1 MLQQMES
8 TLKSC
13 SRRKS
18 FAMRAHLTSRI
29 SHRNEAPSY
38 MLMVLCVRCC
48 KQQSCVSQEF
58 VGKKHTHAHA
68 RTHAHTHAHT
78 HSLTHSLTHALV
90 SKAYKHFTPSVCF
103 AGSVKDKGEVMNIFN
118 QMLEGV
124 EYIHGKGV
132 IHRDLK
138 VIASFLYFLK
148 IW

>member
-1 MLQQMES
+1 
-8 TLKSC
+8 
-13 SRRKS
+13 
-18 FAMRAHLTSRI
+18 MRTHLTSCI

-58 VGKKHTHAHA
+58 VCRKHTHTHA
-68 RTHAHTHAHT
+68 RTHAHT
-78 HSLTHSLTHALV
+78 LTHSLTHALI

-103 AGSVKDKGEVMNIFN
+103 AGSVEDKGAIVDLFS

-124 EYIHGKGV
+124 EYMHGKGV

-138 VIASFLYFLK
+138 VIASFFLYFLK
-148 IW
+148 IWY